1 MGDNVRDQSSVTNE
15 RAMELLKVLGKL
27 GSQVWMRVLSSRF
40 RIDEFR
46 VSKIDEVVKQTIL
59 EYNES
64 GNKGI

>member
-1 MGDNVRDQSSVTNE
+1 
-15 RAMELLKVLGKL
+15 MELLKVLGKL

>member
-1 MGDNVRDQSSVTNE
+1 VGDNVRDQSSVTNE